1 MPVVKVIFPCVLW
14 VGMRLQKR
22 VAHASAWLWG
32 EGGLWSK
39 GDWSYSLLTWLAV
52 ALACLP
58 SFLPWLLRLS
68 RRDCHSSFRF
78 PSRAFARFVREEF
91 GRVQRGGER
100 RGWLVPLVSADR
112 ADSPAS
118 LSASPPTRAC
128 VRAGRGSLGSAPPRP
143 EPGRL
148 CPGCWRGADGAR
160 RGGAGGV
167 PLGSPSLPVGQV
179 TCIPSCPRS
188 RWLVC
193 SFRV

>member
-68 RRDCHSSFRF
+68 RRDCRSSFRF

-100 RGWLVPLVSADR
+100 RGCLVPLVSADR

-128 VRAGRGSLGSAPPRP
+128 VRVAGLSPAAAGARAALSRVLT
-143 EPGRL
+143 GR
-148 CPGCWRGADGAR
+148 CRGAPWRSGR
-160 RGGAGGV
+160 RSSGE
-167 PLGSPSLPVGQV
+167 PF
-179 TCIPSCPRS
+179 PSCRTGYLHP
-188 RWLVC
+188 
-193 SFRV
+193 